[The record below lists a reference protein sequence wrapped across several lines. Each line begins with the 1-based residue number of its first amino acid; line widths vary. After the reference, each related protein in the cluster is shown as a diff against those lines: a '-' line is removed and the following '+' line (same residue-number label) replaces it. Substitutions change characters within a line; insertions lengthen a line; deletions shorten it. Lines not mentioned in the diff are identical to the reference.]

1 MLMPKKVKFR
11 KQQRGRMAGK
21 AWRGSDVSFGDYGLK
36 ALEPCWLTDRQI
48 EAARVAMTRF
58 IKRGGKIWVR
68 VFPDKP
74 ITKKPQ
80 ETRMGKGK
88 GAPEQWVCVV
98 RPGRIM
104 FEMEG
109 VPEGDARKADAA
121 RRGQAADQDEV
132 RDALCRGAG
141 VMARDRRAAGSVG
154 RRAAR
159 EAEGSRRPVVPAAD
173 PEVDGTAGR
182 AAEGAARAPRPG
194 ARQDAAAAEARVAE
208 SSR

>member
-1 MLMPKKVKFR
+1 MMVKTVQRVLQVQKAIPVRKAHKVRIHGLAKGGFTL
-11 KQQRGRMAGK
+11 
-21 AWRGSDVSFGDYGLK
+21 SFGGFGLK

-58 IKRGGKIWVR
+58 VKRGGKIWIR

-98 RPGRIM
+98 RPGRIL

-109 VPEGDARKADAA
+109 VPLESVTEAMR
-121 RRGQAADQDEV
+121 
-132 RDALCRGAG
+132 LGAMKLPIRTKL
-141 VMARDRRAAGSVG
+141 VT
-154 RRAAR
+154 R
-159 EAEGSRRPVVPAAD
+159 EE
-173 PEVDGTAGR
+173 TAG
-182 AAEGAARAPRPG
+182 
-194 ARQDAAAAEARVAE
+194 
-208 SSR
+208 